1 MDDEALS
8 NWKLILT
15 PAGEEWSGRARYAAA
30 MYFFKAGEMSAE
42 VLEIYRI
49 CSRLD
54 NEDAVDALKA
64 YHMGA
69 EWVEM
74 LESIRA
80 EMADGSHLSV
90 STGYPPYMMRG

>member
-1 MDDEALS
+1 MDEEARE
-8 NWKLILT
+8 NWRLILT

-30 MYFFKAGEMSAE
+30 MYFFKTGEMSAE

-64 YHMGA
+64 YRMGGEWIARVERAKA
-69 EWVEM
+69 E
-74 LESIRA
+74 LESGPRQP
-80 EMADGSHLSV
+80 G
-90 STGYPPYMMRG
+90 